1 MDKSELE
8 DDMIYTEKYF
18 DSNYIV
24 QIYSMIASF
33 ETINKRIKNNILSL
47 LKSRIDVII
56 SDENLI
62 NKLENK
68 IKIEAE
74 KWTKSLINSL
84 DNEIKNSFPK

>member
-74 KWTKSLINSL
+74 KWTKSLI
-84 DNEIKNSFPK
+84 KK